1 MYTLMENLI
10 NNTFYKTKDEI
21 LKKLNTF
28 YAYKVLTDE
37 EYTKLMDLST
47 EKYPVSATS

>member
-10 NNTFYKTKDEI
+10 NHVFYKTKDES

-37 EYTKLMDLST
+37 EYAKLMDLT
-47 EKYPVSATS
+47 NEKYPEVAAS